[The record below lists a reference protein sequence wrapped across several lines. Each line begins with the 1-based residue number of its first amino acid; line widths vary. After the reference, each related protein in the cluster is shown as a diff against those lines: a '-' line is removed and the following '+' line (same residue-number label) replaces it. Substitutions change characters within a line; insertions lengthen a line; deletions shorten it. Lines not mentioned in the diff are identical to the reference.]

1 MFCFPIPDHV
11 MVPQRTIL
19 SNVVFVVV
27 HVHIQETYVVFT
39 LRR

>member
-11 MVPQRTIL
+11 MVPQITVL
-19 SNVVFVVV
+19 SNAVIVVV
-27 HVHIQETYVVFT
+27 DVHIQETYVVFT

>member
-11 MVPQRTIL
+11 MVPQITVL
-19 SNVVFVVV
+19 SNAVFVVV